1 MDDHEIL
8 QHLLGLEAEA
18 AALVNDAQI
27 EADRR
32 ISEAEKQNNL
42 LFDEAYA
49 KEVEAEEANLV
60 QSIKAAKE
68 NYRNQLEAYRK
79 TLLAVT
85 PDMDALSALARRFL
99 FAEDNERAK

>member
-1 MDDHEIL
+1 MDDHEVL

-32 ISEAEKQNNL
+32 ISEAEKQNNF
-42 LFDEAYA
+42 LFEEAYA

-60 QSIKAAKE
+60 QSIEAVNE

-85 PDMDALSALARRFL
+85 PDIDSFSALARQFL
-99 FAEDNERAK
+99 FAKENENAK